1 MDEDAVILLPEGT
14 PIGEW
19 RIVKPH
25 RIGGS
30 STVDRVR
37 RDGTSGPDYALKLR
51 NRGTAVCTREEF
63 QRELRILRDRK
74 LGVNQPAFLG
84 CGEFEGEPYFVMEFA
99 EMIRPG
105 MNLGE
110 TYWFFRGIAE
120 GLVRLNA
127 DFLFHGDIK
136 DVNLGICGAFPKR
149 RPVLLDFGSVRPW
162 VRNLKDPLATTE
174 SMLHEDVKET
184 GLYTFLDD
192 LRALAQVMQKY
203 CNDEARA
210 RYSEAIEGAL
220 RKNESATYTSTK
232 DFIAALD
239 ACHKTSF
246 KNKVVFRTVFGAVAS
261 LVAVASLAAFG
272 YRSIRDW
279 ENRAKETVSTAAEVP
294 QLNAVMSEQVAVVS
308 NVTEWAK
315 VATATPA
322 QAEAWVEEGRKLYEQ
337 NRFAEALACFE
348 KAVRTPGFESGY
360 AYGKIA
366 ECYCWG
372 RGCKQDDVIGVR
384 FAKEAQRL
392 GDPVGA
398 AILKVEGTRRSLKH

>member
-1 MDEDAVILLPEGT
+1 MAEDAVILLPEGT

-19 RIVKPH
+19 RVVKPH

-30 STVDRVR
+30 STVYRVR

-105 MNLGE
+105 MNPDE

-120 GLVRLNA
+120 GLLRLNTE
-127 DFLFHGDIK
+127 FLFHGDIK

-239 ACHKTSF
+239 ACHRKNFKRKIVILSVLAFAIALVGIFSLSSWNYRTRVDSVRHQVKEKASF
-246 KNKVVFRTVFGAVAS
+246 ES
-261 LVAVASLAAFG
+261 LVEIVHSLYDNPRTRDASKAIHYCKKALCGNEVLDDRDRG
-272 YRSIRDW
+272 YIHG
-279 ENRAKETVSTAAEVP
+279 
-294 QLNAVMSEQVAVVS
+294 VM
-308 NVTEWAK
+308 
-315 VATATPA
+315 
-322 QAEAWVEEGRKLYEQ
+322 
-337 NRFAEALACFE
+337 
-348 KAVRTPGFESGY
+348 
-360 AYGKIA
+360 A
-366 ECYCWG
+366 ECLIKAHG
-372 RGCKQDDVIGVR
+372 DAEDV
-384 FAKEAQRL
+384 AKALEHANAGKSFGDARAEKVL
-392 GDPVGA
+392 GIITRMHPD
-398 AILKVEGTRRSLKH
+398 LKAP

>member
-1 MDEDAVILLPEGT
+1 MAEDAVILLLEGT

-19 RIVKPH
+19 RVVKPH

-30 STVDRVR
+30 GTVYRVR

-84 CGEFEGEPYFVMEFA
+84 CGEYEGEPYFVMEFA

-105 MNLGE
+105 MNPGE

-120 GLVRLNA
+120 GLLRLNA
-127 DFLFHGDIK
+127 EFLFHGDIK

-162 VRNLKDPLATTE
+162 VRNLEDPIATTE

-203 CNDEARA
+203 CKDEARA

-239 ACHKTSF
+239 ACHKKSLY
-246 KNKVVFRTVFGAVAS
+246 RTIGIRTMYS
-261 LVAVASLAAFG
+261 VAVVALIGVLLAFGLRALFHRESSVSEDVRYPASAKQASLALE
-272 YRSIRDW
+272 
-279 ENRAKETVSTAAEVP
+279 ENSVRGAKP
-294 QLNAVMSEQVAVVS
+294 LS
-308 NVTEWAK
+308 NWVDT
-315 VATATPA
+315 ATATPA

-337 NRFAEALACFE
+337 NHFAEALACFE

-366 ECYCWG
+366 ECYYWG
-372 RGCKQDDVIGVR
+372 RGCPQNKPIGLR
-384 FAKEAQRL
+384 FAKY
-392 GDPVGA
+392 A
-398 AILKVEGTRRSLKH
+398 AELNEPSGKKLLDSFGKN

>member
-1 MDEDAVILLPEGT
+1 MAEDAVILLPEGT

-19 RIVKPH
+19 RVVKPH

-30 STVDRVR
+30 STVYRVR
-37 RDGTSGPDYALKLR
+37 RDGTSGPDCALKLR

-105 MNLGE
+105 MNPGE
-110 TYWFFRGIAE
+110 AYWFFRGIAE
-120 GLVRLNA
+120 GLLRLNA
-127 DFLFHGDIK
+127 EFLFHGDIK

-239 ACHKTSF
+239 ACHRKDF
-246 KNKVVFRTVFGAVAS
+246 KRKIVICSISAFVAALVGIAS
-261 LVAVASLAAFG
+261 LYFWNYCSRVDSV
-272 YRSIRDW
+272 RH
-279 ENRAKETVSTAAEVP
+279 
-294 QLNAVMSEQVAVVS
+294 Q
-308 NVTEWAK
+308 
-315 VATATPA
+315 
-322 QAEAWVEEGRKLYEQ
+322 VEEKAPFESAVKIVHSLYDDPKT
-337 NRFAEALACFE
+337 RDAGKAIHFCE
-348 KAVRTPGFESGY
+348 KALRGNDALDNSDRGY
-360 AYGKIA
+360 IHGVMA
-366 ECYCWG
+366 ECLV
-372 RGCKQDDVIGVR
+372 KANVDSENIAKALEHATIG
-384 FAKEAQRL
+384 KSL
-392 GDPVGA
+392 GDPRA
-398 AILKVEGTRRSLKH
+398 DKVLGIITRMRPDSKAP